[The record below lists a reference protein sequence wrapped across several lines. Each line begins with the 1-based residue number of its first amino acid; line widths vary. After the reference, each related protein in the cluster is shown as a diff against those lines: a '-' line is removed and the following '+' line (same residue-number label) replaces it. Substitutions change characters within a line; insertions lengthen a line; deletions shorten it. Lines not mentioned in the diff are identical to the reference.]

1 MYMQYIQIYI
11 CLESFEVYF
20 VYYAGK
26 TWEPTS
32 LVSVGKKN
40 KGPKVNCLMRVDC
53 VVILQLL
60 FSRESFVKTKAAKEH
75 VIAGWEPKVN
85 A

>member
-1 MYMQYIQIYI
+1 MYMEYIQIYI

-40 KGPKVNCLMRVDC
+40 RPKVNGLMRVDC
-53 VVILQLL
+53 VVILQLF

-75 VIAGWEPKVN
+75 VISRWEPKVN